1 MVTVEMVA
9 KMAGVSRGTVDRV
22 LHHRGEVKSE
32 TAERVRQAMRELDFQ
47 PNTLGRAFS
56 IAKKRNRIGIFLSAR
71 EPDFQEQIKQ
81 GIEDGVAYAQQHGI
95 EAVIEV
101 VSPDDELL
109 YLQKIDEMIA
119 SEVQGIVLRGIE
131 SKAFDERLQI
141 LKNQG
146 IPVFTYNQ
154 DVRPA
159 LRNCYVGIDSCRA
172 GKCAALLM
180 RQISPPDGYALI
192 VGVTPQHKDSE
203 NG

>member
-32 TAERVRQAMRELDFQ
+32 TAERVRQVMRELDFQ

-131 SKAFDERLQI
+131 SKAFDERLQYF
-141 LKNQG
+141 LF
-146 IPVFTYNQ
+146 PLFFT
-154 DVRPA
+154 
-159 LRNCYVGIDSCRA
+159 G
-172 GKCAALLM
+172 
-180 RQISPPDGYALI
+180 
-192 VGVTPQHKDSE
+192 
-203 NG
+203 

>member
-1 MVTVEMVA
+1 MCRVEPL
-9 KMAGVSRGTVDRV
+9 T
-22 LHHRGEVKSE
+22 
-32 TAERVRQAMRELDFQ
+32 
-47 PNTLGRAFS
+47 AFS
-56 IAKKRNRIGIFLSAR
+56 TIGERSRAKLPREFDRSCASWIFSRTHWAELFNSEKRNRIGIFLSAR

-141 LKNQG
+141 LKNQE
-146 IPVFTYNQ
+146 FLF
-154 DVRPA
+154 
-159 LRNCYVGIDSCRA
+159 LRIIKMCGR
-172 GKCAALLM
+172 
-180 RQISPPDGYALI
+180 
-192 VGVTPQHKDSE
+192 H
-203 NG
+203 

>member
-1 MVTVEMVA
+1 M
-9 KMAGVSRGTVDRV
+9 
-22 LHHRGEVKSE
+22 
-32 TAERVRQAMRELDFQ
+32 
-47 PNTLGRAFS
+47 
-56 IAKKRNRIGIFLSAR
+56 
-71 EPDFQEQIKQ
+71 
-81 GIEDGVAYAQQHGI
+81 
-95 EAVIEV
+95 IEV

-180 RQISPPDGYALI
+180 RQISPP
-192 VGVTPQHKDSE
+192 
-203 NG
+203 